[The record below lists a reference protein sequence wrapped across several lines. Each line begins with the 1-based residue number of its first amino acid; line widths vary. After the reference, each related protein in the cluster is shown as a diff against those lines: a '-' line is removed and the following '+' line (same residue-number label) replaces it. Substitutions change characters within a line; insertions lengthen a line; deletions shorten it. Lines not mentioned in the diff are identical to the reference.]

1 MSTEKISVE
10 LTTEQLDVLLKTN
23 PDVEFKINSV
33 KKKKSVAKSKYGN
46 LINCEPDLN
55 GKYIR
60 FNFDNNAT
68 FVYDLAT
75 RKCYHD
81 FFGNLSEFGIS
92 QYDSVFKEVDLTE
105 HQGSLYLYLSSNSTG
120 WVSRFF
126 ALYNYAFN
134 SLYSNNRSIDSCRKK
149 LHQLNPHHNGYSI
162 FDSNPDQ
169 KRELMI
175 PFIEK
180 VAKDSRF
187 DKWSVVKIKNCF
199 DRFYWD
205 TARINRVL
213 DSWFITHGWEPCAK
227 SFFVNYENQSTYS
240 DEYFDGENDRND
252 DDDDNCLADF
262 IRGYSVCKEKDVEHI
277 FKYLW
282 ETYNIP
288 LHQAYSYGDEWYKLS
303 SYVELINEHDYDYK
317 RLFEYLYVDLA
328 NQGIMVSSHN
338 HYDIVSQINDY
349 ADMNKNM
356 GITDFNKYPKSLKM
370 AHDIA
375 AKNYRVN
382 QSKFLSEKFKE
393 KIYPHL
399 KSLEWKHGEYL
410 VVAPES
416 CKAIVKEG
424 SSLSHC
430 VAQYIGKVLDNKTTI
445 MFLRHKIDPKQSFV
459 TLEIQ
464 ENKVVQA
471 KGNLNR
477 NADEFERKFID
488 LYNKHLQTLGEK
500 KVLAS

>member
-33 KKKKSVAKSKYGN
+33 KKKSVAKSKYGN
-46 LINCEPDLN
+46 LLNCESDLN

-68 FVYDLAT
+68 FVYDLST

-81 FFGNLSEFGIS
+81 FFCNLSEFGVS
-92 QYDSVFKEVDLTE
+92 HYDSVFKEVDLSE
-105 HQGSLYLYLSSNSTG
+105 HQGSLYLYLSSKSTG

-126 ALYNYAFN
+126 ALYNDAIN
-134 SLYSNNRSIDSCRKK
+134 SFYSSIRSIDSCRKK

-162 FDSNPDQ
+162 FDNNPDT

-187 DKWSVVKIKNCF
+187 DKWSLGKIKNCF
-199 DRFYWD
+199 DSFRWD
-205 TARINRVL
+205 TEKLSNVL
-213 DSWFITHGWEPCAK
+213 DSWFITHGWEPVAK
-227 SFFVNYENQSTYS
+227 SFLVNYDNESDYN
-240 DEYFDGENDRND
+240 DEYSDGENDSND
-252 DDDDNCLADF
+252 EDEDTCLGDF
-262 IRGYSVCKEKDVEHI
+262 IRGYSVCKENDAEHI

-282 ETYNIP
+282 ENYNVP
-288 LHQAYSYGDEWYKLS
+288 LHQAYSYGDESYKLNF
-303 SYVELINEHDYDYK
+303 YLEVIDDHGYDYK
-317 RLFEYLYVDLA
+317 RLFEYLYVDLP

-338 HYDIVSQINDY
+338 HNDIVSEIKDY
-349 ADMNKNM
+349 AQMNEDM
-356 GITDFNKYPKSLKM
+356 GITDFNKYPKSFKM
-370 AHDIA
+370 AHDIT
-375 AKNYRVN
+375 AKNYRVD
-382 QSKFLSEKFKE
+382 QSKLLSKRFKE
-393 KIYPHL
+393 KVYPFL
-399 KSLEWKHGEYL
+399 KSLVWKHGEYL

-416 CKAIVKEG
+416 CNAIVKEG

-430 VAQYIGKVLDNKTTI
+430 VAQYIGRLLDNKTTI
-445 MFLRHKIDPKQSFV
+445 MFLRHQSDPKQSLV

-471 KGNLNR
+471 KGSLNR
-477 NADEFERKFID
+477 NVDQKERKFLD
-488 LYNKHLQTLGEK
+488 LYDKHLQSLGEK
-500 KVLAS
+500 KDLAS